1 MLYRVPSA
9 ESSCRGLRLLTT
21 ALVLLSLA
29 APLPFARARAQA
41 QPAVFERDLDA
52 ASPVELR
59 VKNRTGR
66 VTVLAEEDSK
76 RVSVRASSAAGLA
89 VSERDV
95 RVTSAAGVVQ
105 IEVERE
111 GAAAARPTDG
121 RKVVLSP
128 AQVERERIDLTVRV
142 PARSRVWVE
151 TEAGA
156 VDVVGN
162 VAEAEA
168 RTDTGTI
175 RADVPLDAL
184 RYSFRWTLSRPRF
197 FSEVELPKVKEK
209 RGGVYEISGRFPE
222 EKKDKKK
229 KGEPEP
235 SEGESDETLVD
246 VSAAAETEARPA
258 PKVEVAK
265 KEEPKTDKPKSK
277 EELQKEERRRREE
290 AKKEEERRR
299 EEAERKEEE
308 AKKQQEALKK
318 AREERAKAA
327 KSAAEK
333 ALKETQIRLS
343 LETARGVLLFGVKDE
358 ARVPSD
364 LRERTLTDA
373 ARAIIRSGDSE
384 LIDAIRKVAPR
395 LVGEYAETLGDR
407 RGGPTLGARGRS
419 PFDVRTPAGTMLA
432 RVQARV
438 TDRTG
443 RAVTGLTAKD
453 FTVTEGGVERAVREV
468 TPTTAP
474 FNLVL
479 LLDVSGSVEERI
491 DFIRKAALAFLSTA
505 GPQDRIAIVSF
516 RDDVQLIS
524 EFTSDRGVLTERI
537 KDIQAGGATSLYDA
551 LGYSLV
557 HVLRPLRGERTGV
570 VVLSDGDDNRSFLS
584 FPVIVDAVYETGA
597 IIYPLYVPSGLI
609 PSSSA
614 PAASATLD
622 PTRTRFLEL
631 TSRAEEEGAR
641 LAEIS
646 GGKYYPIT
654 RLEQLQRAYDDVAA
668 QLRTAYTITYETD
681 AAARPDSRVRV
692 KVSREGAS
700 VRLSPAVAVAAAA
713 TTTPAQ

>member
-1 MLYRVPSA
+1 MFYRVPSA
-9 ESSCRGLRLLTT
+9 DVSGRVSRLQII
-21 ALVLLSLA
+21 ALVILLLA
-29 APLPFARARAQA
+29 VPLPRARAQGEA
-41 QPAVFERDLDA
+41 AAFERDLDA
-52 ASPVELR
+52 SAPIELR

-66 VTVLAEEDSK
+66 VSVLAEEESK
-76 RVSVRASSAAGLA
+76 RVSIRASSAAGLA

-95 RVTSAAGVVQ
+95 RVTSAAGVIQ

-111 GAAAARPTDG
+111 GAASRPTDG
-121 RKVVLSP
+121 RKVTPSQ
-128 AQVERERIDLTVRV
+128 AQIERERIDLTVRV

-162 VAEAEA
+162 LASAEAK
-168 RTDTGTI
+168 TDTGTI

-184 RYSFRWTLSRPRF
+184 RYSFRWTLSRPRL

-222 EKKDKKK
+222 EKKKEKGEQ

-235 SEGESDETLVD
+235 SAEEAEDTAVVE
-246 VSAAAETEARPA
+246 SAAVETRPTPDPKDKEA
-258 PKVEVAK
+258 
-265 KEEPKTDKPKSK
+265 
-277 EELQKEERRRREE
+277 L
-290 AKKEEERRR
+290 KKEEERQR
-299 EEAERKEEE
+299 EEAMKKE
-308 AKKQQEALKK
+308 EALKK
-318 AREERAKAA
+318 AREEKAKAL
-327 KSAAEK
+327 KAEARK
-333 ALKETQIRLS
+333 TLKETQVKLS

-395 LVGEYAETLGDR
+395 LVGDYAQTLGDR
-407 RGGPTLGARGRS
+407 RGGPTLGARNSS
-419 PFDVRTPAGTMLA
+419 PFDVRTSAGASLA

-453 FTVTEGGVERAVREV
+453 FTVTEGGVERAVRDV
-468 TPTTAP
+468 QPTTAP

-479 LLDVSGSVEERI
+479 LLDVSGSLEERI
-491 DFIRKAALAFLSTA
+491 DFIRKAALAFLNTA

-516 RDDVQLIS
+516 RDDVQLVS
-524 EFTSDRGVLTERI
+524 EFTNDRGVLTERI

-641 LAEIS
+641 LAEVS

-668 QLRTAYTITYETD
+668 QLRTAYTITYETGAD
-681 AAARPDSRVRV
+681 ARPESRVRV
-692 KVSREGAS
+692 KVSHEGAS
-700 VRLSPAVAVAAAA
+700 VRLSPAVAVSAAVTA
-713 TTTPAQ
+713 PAQ

>member
-9 ESSCRGLRLLTT
+9 ESSGRVSRLLIV
-21 ALVLLSLA
+21 ALAILLSA
-29 APLPFARARAQA
+29 APLPRARAQA
-41 QPAVFERDLDA
+41 SAAAFERDIDA
-52 ASPVELR
+52 ASAVELR

-66 VTVLAEEDSK
+66 VSVLAEEDLK
-76 RVSVRASSAAGLA
+76 QVSIRAWSAAGLA
-89 VSERDV
+89 VTERDV
-95 RVTSAAGVVQ
+95 RVTSAAGAIE

-111 GAAAARPTDG
+111 GAAPRATDG
-121 RKVVLSP
+121 RKVTQSA

-142 PARSRVWVE
+142 PARSRVRVE

-168 RTDTGTI
+168 KTDTGTI

-209 RGGVYEISGRFPE
+209 RGGVFEISGRFPE
-222 EKKDKKK
+222 EKKEKGKKK
-229 KGEPEP
+229 DEPE
-235 SEGESDETLVD
+235 SAEEEADEAVVDESVAVETQPTP
-246 VSAAAETEARPA
+246 E
-258 PKVEVAK
+258 PKVVGPKSKDEIK
-265 KEEPKTDKPKSK
+265 KEE
-277 EELQKEERRRREE
+277 ERKREE
-290 AKKEEERRR
+290 AKK
-299 EEAERKEEE
+299 KE
-308 AKKQQEALKK
+308 EALKK
-318 AREERAKAA
+318 AREERAKTA
-327 KSAAEK
+327 KVAAEK
-333 ALKETQIRLS
+333 VLKETQIKLS

-373 ARAIIRSGDSE
+373 ARAIIRSGDTE

-395 LVGEYAETLGDR
+395 LVGEYAQTLGDR
-407 RGGPTLGARGRS
+407 RGGPTLGSRNSS
-419 PFDVRTPAGTMLA
+419 PLDVRTSAGASLA

-468 TPTTAP
+468 QPTTAP

-491 DFIRKAALAFLSTA
+491 DFIRKAALAFLNTA

-516 RDDVQLIS
+516 RDDVQLVS
-524 EFTSDRGVLTERI
+524 EFTNDRGVLVERI

-614 PAASATLD
+614 PAASTTLD
-622 PTRTRFLEL
+622 PTRTRFLTL

-641 LAEIS
+641 LADVS

-681 AAARPDSRVRV
+681 AAARADSRVRV
-692 KVSREGAS
+692 KVSRDGAS
-700 VRLSPAVAVAAAA
+700 VRLSPAVAVSAAAA
-713 TTTPAQ
+713 APAQ

>member
-1 MLYRVPSA
+1 MSRRA
-9 ESSCRGLRLLTT
+9 FRLQVI
-21 ALVLLSLA
+21 ALVLLLPA
-29 APLPFARARAQA
+29 APLPRARAQA
-41 QPAVFERDLDA
+41 EAAGFERDIDA

-66 VTVLAEEDSK
+66 VSVLAEEESK
-76 RVSVRASSAAGLA
+76 RVSIRASSASGLA
-89 VSERDV
+89 VTERDV
-95 RVTSAAGVVQ
+95 RVTSGAGAVQ

-111 GAAAARPTDG
+111 GAAVRPEDG
-121 RKVVLSP
+121 RKVRQSA

-156 VDVVGN
+156 VDVIGN

-184 RYSFRWTLSRPRF
+184 RYSFRWTLSRPRL

-209 RGGVYEISGRFPE
+209 RGGVFEISGRFPDE
-222 EKKDKKK
+222 KGKKGKKKD
-229 KGEPEP
+229 EPEA
-235 SEGESDETLVD
+235 SEAESDDAAVD
-246 VSAAAETEARPA
+246 ESAAAETRPT
-258 PKVEVAK
+258 P
-265 KEEPKTDKPKSK
+265 EPKIDPKDKD
-277 EELQKEERRRREE
+277 
-290 AKKEEERRR
+290 AVKKEEERRR
-299 EEAERKEEE
+299 EEAERKEKE
-308 AKKQQEALKK
+308 ARKQEEALKK
-318 AREERAKAA
+318 AREDKAKAA
-327 KSAAEK
+327 KAEAAK
-333 ALKETQIRLS
+333 TLKDTQIKLS

-373 ARAIIRSGDSE
+373 ARAIIRSGDTE

-395 LVGEYAETLGDR
+395 LVGEYAQTLGDR
-407 RGGPTLGARGRS
+407 RGPTLGARDRS
-419 PFDVRTPAGTMLA
+419 PFDVRTSAGASLA

-443 RAVTGLTAKD
+443 RAVTGLTAGD
-453 FTVTEGGVERAVREV
+453 FTVTEGGVERAVRDV
-468 TPTTAP
+468 QPTTAP

-491 DFIRKAALAFLSTA
+491 DFIRKAALAFLNTA
-505 GPQDRIAIVSF
+505 GPQDRISIVSF
-516 RDDVQLIS
+516 RDDVQLVS
-524 EFTSDRGVLTERI
+524 EFTNDRGVLTERI

-584 FPVIVDAVYETGA
+584 FPVVVDAVYETGA

-614 PAASATLD
+614 PAAAATLD

-631 TSRAEEEGAR
+631 TSRAGEEGAR
-641 LAEIS
+641 LAEVS

-654 RLEQLQRAYDDVAA
+654 RLEQLQQAYDDVAA
-668 QLRTAYTITYETD
+668 QLRTAYTITYESGAD
-681 AAARPDSRVRV
+681 ARPESRVRV

-700 VRLSPAVAVAAAA
+700 VRLSPAVAVSAEAKA
-713 TTTPAQ
+713 PAQ